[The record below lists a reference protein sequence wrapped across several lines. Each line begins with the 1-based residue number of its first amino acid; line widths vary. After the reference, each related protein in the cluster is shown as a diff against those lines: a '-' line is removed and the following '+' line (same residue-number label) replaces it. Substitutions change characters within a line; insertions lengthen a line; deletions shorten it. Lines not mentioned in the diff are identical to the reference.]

1 MRQKSSRTQRP
12 QGKQSLA
19 AGTVMAAIVVSTL
32 VLAGGA
38 GISQSGAQ
46 EAATG
51 AAYVESVDGRIVAFS
66 RGKPVLLDALDVL
79 SDRTRLDLQ
88 VNSEVRLCHL
98 RTHRLLT
105 LRGPLRALITAD
117 GVAAENSQA
126 IESSA
131 GACVEP
137 IVSKYQGGLVSRGVP
152 GKQ

>member
-1 MRQKSSRTQRP
+1 MRQKSSRTQRL
-12 QGKQSLA
+12 QGKHSLA
-19 AGTVMAAIVVSTL
+19 AGTVMAAIVVSTFVL
-32 VLAGGA
+32 VGWT
-38 GISQSGAQ
+38 GISQSAAQ

-105 LRGPLRALITAD
+105 LRGPLQALITAD
-117 GVAAENSQA
+117 GVVAENSQA
-126 IESSA
+126 IEA
-131 GACVEP
+131 PAATCAEP
-137 IVSKYQGGLVSRGVP
+137 VVSKYQGGLVSRGVP
-152 GKQ
+152 GRQ